1 MPRKIGFG
9 LLFGTAVLL
18 AAWAAGR
25 AFDWS
30 RPRPVVDFEVAYL
43 CLETQELV
51 YGPVQPVPA
60 LNPATG
66 RRTLVRAVYS
76 ARDDK
81 WVAAPPEEVLR
92 RQQRMLSGEEQE
104 SPLLFAPAEEEERAE
119 E

>member
-1 MPRKIGFG
+1 MPQKIGLS
-9 LLFGTAVLL
+9 LLFGIAALL
-18 AAWAAGR
+18 AVWAVGR

-30 RPRPVVDFEVAYL
+30 RPRPVVDFEVAYV

-60 LNPATG
+60 LNPTTG

-76 ARDDK
+76 AHDDK

-92 RQQRMLSGEEQE
+92 RQQQMLSGEAEE
-104 SPLLFAPAEEEERAE
+104 SPLLFAPAEEEEGE